1 MTGLVVWRY
10 LFSKANRHRGRVV
23 RIMISLALSTLIM
36 LTILSVMDSM
46 QSARTD
52 ALKRVRSFPVTVTV
66 SSRDE
71 AESLISEYGQ
81 QATGFVYRE
90 DLGLMSAAG
99 REQGVMI
106 RYIDS
111 DYNGGIYASGASPE
125 GGVYLPYRY
134 YGGYTGTVSISTLEE
149 GSAVRLRPVS
159 RDYAVEGWYQSPL
172 SDFDRTYVFLPLSS
186 APDNLEWTAAFTD
199 VEDEKALASSLEK
212 AGHDAVLWSEKDG
225 TVYSALLLEKA
236 VMAILLSSLHVIVL
250 VQLVQSAQMLERT
263 KRRECAALCLMGW
276 SGRRLCL
283 TFGLTGLVMSLLS
296 TAAGT
301 VLSALLLGILP
312 RIMPVFSRMSFAVD
326 RTWAASVILVVS
338 ALSWLIYALVF
349 TRSAGEDSVMEVLGA
364 Q

>member
-99 REQGVMI
+99 RAQGVMI

-125 GGVYLPYRY
+125 VGVYLPYRY

-172 SDFDRTYVFLPLSS
+172 SDFDRMYVFLPLSS
-186 APDNLEWTAAFTD
+186 APENLEWTAAFTD
-199 VEDEKALASSLEK
+199 VEDEKALASSLEE
-212 AGHDAVLWSEKDG
+212 AGHDAVLWSEKEG
-225 TVYSALLLEKA
+225 SVYSALLLEKA

-276 SGRRLCL
+276 SGRRLCM

-349 TRSAGEDSVMEVLGA
+349 ARSAGEDSVMEVLGA